1 MFAETVPIKSI
12 VVPAER
18 LRKVNPTAVE
28 VLADNIKERG
38 LIYPLVVRR
47 ETGNKSYRLIA
58 GEHRLE
64 AAKSLGWSEIAA
76 IVRIADDTRMAQLED
91 EIEEIDENVVREE
104 MQPGEVKLAT
114 KRRRKLFIELEA
126 LRREEKAKLEYDEA
140 LIAEAKSRK
149 EKDRLRKRKEK
160 AEKALGAADPTHNR
174 SSVKGPQVVAVNK
187 AAAGEF
193 NRETAK
199 KHGITEEAVRKRVR
213 EADYIEQVAEW
224 AKVDAR
230 DLARSCIQ
238 SEQHMRAALE
248 IIEKYGRDMVIEAG
262 NVHVLLKRHVRD
274 AAKGHD
280 DVNIVKFKSKVD
292 AAIRRE
298 TADEQRSKEVEEQ
311 CRHAASVLSKA
322 AKAVLDAQDV
332 LTGYK
337 LSSKYIDRLD
347 RMKAA
352 LRTMAQ
358 EIKAA

>member
-1 MFAETVPIKSI
+1 MFTETVPIKSI

-28 VLADNIKERG
+28 LLADNIKERG

-160 AEKALGAADPTHNR
+160 AQKALGAADLSHASTHA
-174 SSVKGPQVVAVNK
+174 KGPQNRK
-187 AAAGEF
+187 AAAAFAE
-193 NRETAK
+193 ETAR
-199 KHGITEEAVRKRVR
+199 KHGVTRNAVERRVR

-262 NVHVLLKRHVRD
+262 NVHVLLKRHIRD